1 MEETILN
8 AIERMPS
15 KKFKETGFI
24 PGVLYGDSIAKT
36 TSVKFESPAL
46 NKVLLTHGS
55 NAKVWIKYGSSKK
68 FGFIKEVQRH
78 PVTGKVIHLDV
89 QLVSQTHEVRLQ
101 LPINFKGKDHLEN
114 RNLVLQV
121 YKSEIDVFGKAALM
135 PDVIVIDVSKK
146 ELGDTITLN
155 DFGLDKQLKIH
166 DGEDEIYG
174 IITSPREEPVET
186 EVNEQTQ
193 A

>member
-15 KKFKETGFI
+15 KKFKETGFT
-24 PGVLYGDSIAKT
+24 PGVLYGDSIAKA
-36 TSVKFESPAL
+36 TSVKFESLAL
-46 NKVLLTHGS
+46 NKVLVTHGS
-55 NAKVWIKYGSSKK
+55 NAKLWVKYGGNKK

-135 PDVIVIDVSKK
+135 PDVVVIDVSKK

-155 DFGLDKQLKIH
+155 DFDLDKQLKIH
-166 DGEDEIYG
+166 DGENEIYG
-174 IITSPREEPVET
+174 IITSPREAPAET
-186 EVNEQTQ
+186 EVNQQTQ